1 MTAALLFV
9 VDKQGTSFYLCSML
23 IHGTPIAADLPSD
36 PTFKDRFWY
45 WTGASGR
52 KYIHSV
58 YALEDCPPLPGAIFI
73 GVRRE
78 GPLRIVM
85 GIGRF
90 TQFWDGAFGSSD
102 LADLRR
108 SGADEIHV
116 HLLAKSPEVAKAIL
130 EDLLQAYEHEEPGF
144 SEPAAVLS
152 QTGASAAAG

>member
-1 MTAALLFV
+1 
-9 VDKQGTSFYLCSML
+9 ML

-36 PTFKDRFWY
+36 PSFKDRFWY

-58 YALEDCPPLPGAIFI
+58 YALEDCPPLPGAIYV

-90 TQFWDGAFGSSD
+90 TPFWDGPLGSRD
-102 LADLRR
+102 LAALRTK
-108 SGADEIHV
+108 GVDEIHV
-116 HLLAKSPEVAKAIL
+116 HLLAKSPEVAEAIL
-130 EDLLQAYEHEEPGF
+130 EDLLQAYDHEDRGF
-144 SEPAAVLS
+144 SESAPGAA
-152 QTGASAAAG
+152 QTVVSAAAA

>member
-1 MTAALLFV
+1 
-9 VDKQGTSFYLCSML
+9 ML

-45 WTGASGR
+45 WTGSSGR

-58 YALEDCPPLPGAIFI
+58 YALEDCPPLPGAIYV

-90 TQFWDGAFGSSD
+90 TPFWDGPLGSGD
-102 LADLRR
+102 LSSLRLR
-108 SGADEIHV
+108 GVDEIHV
-116 HLLAKSPEVAKAIL
+116 HLLAKSPEVANAIL
-130 EDLLQAYEHEEPGF
+130 EDLLQAYEQEDQGF
-144 SEPAAVLS
+144 SEPAPHSS
-152 QTGASAAAG
+152 QTAVNAISA

>member
-1 MTAALLFV
+1 
-9 VDKQGTSFYLCSML
+9 ML

-45 WTGASGR
+45 WMGASGR

-90 TQFWDGAFGSSD
+90 TPFWDGPLGSSD
-102 LADLRR
+102 LRNLRSR
-108 SGADEIHV
+108 GADEIHV
-116 HLLAKSPEVAKAIL
+116 HLLAKSPEVANAIL
-130 EDLLQAYEHEEPGF
+130 EDLLQAYEHEERDF
-144 SEPAAVLS
+144 SEPALC
-152 QTGASAAAG
+152 SAQIAATAATA

>member
-1 MTAALLFV
+1 V
-9 VDKQGTSFYLCSML
+9 VDTAFVLFYICSML

-36 PTFKDRFWY
+36 PSFKDRFWY

-58 YALEDCPPLPGAIFI
+58 YALEDCPPLPGAIYV

-90 TQFWDGAFGSSD
+90 TPFWDGPLGARN
-102 LADLRR
+102 LASLRMQ
-108 SGADEIHV
+108 GVDEIHV
-116 HLLAKSPEVAKAIL
+116 HLLAKSPEVAEAIL
-130 EDLLQAYEHEEPGF
+130 DDLLQAYEHEDAGF
-144 SEPAAVLS
+144 NEPAPVTA
-152 QTGASAAAG
+152 QTAASVTAG

>member
-1 MTAALLFV
+1 
-9 VDKQGTSFYLCSML
+9 ML

-58 YALEDCPPLPGAIFI
+58 YSLEDCPPLPRAIYL

-85 GIGRF
+85 EVGRF
-90 TQFWDGAFGSSD
+90 TQFWDGPIGSRN
-102 LADLRR
+102 LTFLRAN
-108 SGADEIHV
+108 GVDEIHV
-116 HLLAKSPEVAKAIL
+116 HLLAKSPEVAAAIF
-130 EDLLQAYEHEEPGF
+130 EDLLQAYEDADVI
-144 SEPAAVLS
+144 EPAVTNAQTAVN
-152 QTGASAAAG
+152 AVAV

>member
-1 MTAALLFV
+1 MFV
-9 VDKQGTSFYLCSML
+9 PML

-36 PTFKDRFWY
+36 PSFKDRFWY

-58 YALEDCPPLPGAIFI
+58 YALEDCPPLPGAIYV

-90 TQFWDGAFGSSD
+90 TPFWDGPLGSRD
-102 LADLRR
+102 LAALRNK
-108 SGADEIHV
+108 GVDEIHV
-116 HLLAKSPEVAKAIL
+116 HLLAKSPEVAEAIL
-130 EDLLQAYEHEEPGF
+130 EDLLQAYDHEEPGF
-144 SEPAAVLS
+144 SESAPGAAR
-152 QTGASAAAG
+152 TGVSATAA

>member
-1 MTAALLFV
+1 
-9 VDKQGTSFYLCSML
+9 ML

-58 YALEDCPPLPGAIFI
+58 YTLEDCPPLPGAVFI

-90 TQFWDGAFGSSD
+90 TQFWEGTLGSGD
-102 LADLRR
+102 LASLRT

-116 HLLAKSPEVAKAIL
+116 HLLAKSPEVANAIL
-130 EDLLQAYEHEEPGF
+130 DDLLQAYEHEEPGF
-144 SEPAAVLS
+144 SDPAPLPS
-152 QTGASAAAG
+152 QTVVSAAAA